1 MSTDGDSCEKRFV
14 PNVFILD
21 CENARK
27 VAAAADAGKS
37 DILLLLYS
45 YEFKL
50 NTSDAQRVK
59 IF

>member
-1 MSTDGDSCEKRFV
+1 MSTDVDGCEKRFV

-37 DILLLLYS
+37 YILLLFYYCIS
-45 YEFKL
+45 TNL
-50 NTSDAQRVK
+50 N
-59 IF
+59 